1 MGWQVWGRAGEGS
14 VRVILILADST
25 DPWATLVRREAH
37 RAGEDVFWI
46 QPAQLLDRILLN
58 WPVVTGTSVVP
69 GTVTIDGH
77 TILLADLTGIFQRLT
92 LPPPLELEELSLQDR
107 GYVIKET
114 TAAWLALLNAMPCSV
129 VNRPVPG
136 GRPTILAGSPLL
148 SQLAEEYG
156 FLLPPSRCTSSQADA
171 ILQFSAWSERGYL
184 KPLGSHEPG
193 MFLHAHDGVEQIC
206 RVMERQAVSMQAI
219 PRGQRVTMY
228 VVGEEIAAT
237 ILQPGEGLPQ
247 EMPSVPSERCLGF
260 VGALGLTFA
269 ECQFIVTPEGSIYCF
284 DVSSAPGFWHCPQ
297 EVQQWIVRRLV
308 DHLSET
314 RSLSLHDSLDG
325 PDGRSNSR
333 ERLCET
339 RSPKR

>member
-1 MGWQVWGRAGEGS
+1 M
-14 VRVILILADST
+14 ILILADST

-37 RAGEDVFWI
+37 RVGGDVFWI

-58 WPVVTGTSVVP
+58 WPVVTGTSVIP

-193 MFLHAHDGVEQIC
+193 MFLHADDGVEQIC

-219 PRGQRVTMY
+219 PRGQRVTVY

-247 EMPSVPSERCLGF
+247 QMEMPSVPSERCLGF

-269 ECQFIVTPEGSIYCF
+269 ECQFIVTPEGPIYCL

>member
-1 MGWQVWGRAGEGS
+1 
-14 VRVILILADST
+14 
-25 DPWATLVRREAH
+25 
-37 RAGEDVFWI
+37 
-46 QPAQLLDRILLN
+46 
-58 WPVVTGTSVVP
+58 
-69 GTVTIDGH
+69 
-77 TILLADLTGIFQRLT
+77 
-92 LPPPLELEELSLQDR
+92 LELEELSLQDR

-193 MFLHAHDGVEQIC
+193 MFLHADDGVEQIC

-219 PRGQRVTMY
+219 PRGQRVTVY

-247 EMPSVPSERCLGF
+247 QMEMPSVPSERCLGF

-269 ECQFIVTPEGSIYCF
+269 ECQFIVTPEGPIYCL